1 MGYGGTKTEMERL
14 IKDAAKLDKSVKAND
29 LSFGNIVK
37 AINVVQ
43 TEMGITGTTALE
55 AGRTISGS
63 IGAMKSAWTNL
74 LTGLA
79 DGNADIE
86 QLVDNLVTTIVG
98 DGTESNLGVFGNI
111 MPAVEA
117 ALNGA
122 GKLVQNLVPKIM
134 NNVPSILK
142 KNLPTLVKAAVSTV
156 KSLIKS
162 IEENKDMLVDMV
174 FDLFRY
180 LVETFVTMLP
190 QIIELGLSF
199 VVSLANGIAENLP
212 KLLPTITSVVLKIA
226 EILTNKET
234 LSQLFDA
241 AITIIMT
248 LADYLID
255 NVDKIFDAA
264 VGIIVAL
271 ADFLIDPENIMK
283 IMLAGIKVMEAL
295 GEAILS
301 AVNGLSDVFTEI
313 TAIIIEKF
321 SGIDL
326 SDAGKKVIKS
336 FFSGMLS
343 GISGALSNDFVE
355 SVGGA
360 IVENIGITPDGS
372 HRSGL
377 DYVPYD
383 GYIAELHK
391 GERVLTAKEANS
403 YKSPVI
409 INQNIYS
416 QPKSAADL
424 MAEALYQQQKAVLLG
439 G

>member
-98 DGTESNLGVFGNI
+98 DGTESNLGVLGNI
-111 MPAVEA
+111 MPAVET

-212 KLLPTITSVVLKIA
+212 KLLPTITIVVLKIA

-283 IMLAGIKVMEAL
+283 ITLAGIKVMEAL

-301 AVNGLSDVFTEI
+301 AVNGLSDVFIEI
-313 TAIIIEKF
+313 TVIIIEKF

-343 GISGALSNDFVE
+343 GVSGASSKDWVK
-355 SVGGA
+355 SIGGA
-360 IVENIGITPDGS
+360 IVGNIGITPDGS

>member
-98 DGTESNLGVFGNI
+98 DGTESNLGVLGNI
-111 MPAVEA
+111 MPAVET

-212 KLLPTITSVVLKIA
+212 KLLPTITIVVLKIA

-283 IMLAGIKVMEAL
+283 ITLAGIKVMEAL

-313 TAIIIEKF
+313 TVIIIEKF

-343 GISGALSNDFVE
+343 GVSGASSKDWVK
-355 SVGGA
+355 SIGGA
-360 IVENIGITPDGS
+360 IVGNIGITPDGS

>member
-1 MGYGGTKTEMERL
+1 LGYGGTKTEMERL

-43 TEMGITGTTALE
+43 TEMGITGTTAKE
-55 AGRTISGS
+55 AGATISGS
-63 IGAMKSAWTNL
+63 VGAMKAAWQNL

-79 DGNADIE
+79 NGNADIE
-86 QLVDNLVTTIVG
+86 QLVDNLVVTIVG

-111 MPAVEA
+111 MPAVET

-283 IMLAGIKVMEAL
+283 ITLAGIKVMEAL
-295 GEAILS
+295 GEGILS
-301 AVNGLSDVFTEI
+301 AVNGLSDVLTEI
-313 TAIIIEKF
+313 TVIIIEKF

-336 FFSGMLS
+336 FFSGMLT
-343 GISGALSNDFVE
+343 GISGASSKYLFE
-355 SVGGA
+355 SFGGA
-360 IVENIGITPDGS
+360 IVGNIGITPNGS
-372 HRSGL
+372 HRTGL

-391 GERVLTAKEANS
+391 GERVLTAKEASS

>member
-343 GISGALSNDFVE
+343 GVSGALSKDWVK
-355 SVGGA
+355 SIGGS

>member
-1 MGYGGTKTEMERL
+1 MYGGTQSEMQRL
-14 IKDAAKLDKSVKAND
+14 IKDAAALDSSIDANSM
-29 LSFGNIVK
+29 SFANIVK

-111 MPAVEA
+111 MPAVET

-283 IMLAGIKVMEAL
+283 ITLAGIKVMEAL

-313 TAIIIEKF
+313 TEIIIEKF

-343 GISGALSNDFVE
+343 GITGAVSKDFVE

-360 IVENIGITPDGS
+360 IAGNIVITPDGS

>member
-343 GISGALSNDFVE
+343 GVSGALSKDWVK
-355 SVGGA
+355 SIGGA